1 MIPGETLTLVTLLVE
16 LRSHLRLKALLLHQ
30 NVSPL
35 LLGAAARD
43 AVPKAIGRTDADV
56 RRPLIVGPR
65 ISKTLVHLMHPAD
78 RGHASAAHVHVATG
92 GVQRLL
98 LLLRHLRSHHRTC
111 DENKGQTN
119 TLANIA
125 IFREISVK
133 EYNCIKEF

>member
-1 MIPGETLTLVTLLVE
+1 MTLLVK

-43 AVPKAIGRTDADV
+43 TVPKAIGWADADV
-56 RRPLIVGPR
+56 RRPLIVGPG
-65 ISKTLVHLMHPAD
+65 ISKTLVHLMHAAD
-78 RGHASAAHVHVATG
+78 RGHATAAHVHVATG

-119 TLANIA
+119 RLLVSEHCHSSGND
-125 IFREISVK
+125 SS
-133 EYNCIKEF
+133 